1 MIGID
6 VPIMIAFFKRCS
18 CPLIS
23 FRSSGI
29 DVKPRRANMITP
41 IGVKKCGVCIAR
53 RFSGLRSGRNLMKIP
68 RIIVITAMLPHVS
81 TLFSPF
87 SPRLSRSVMMSQK
100 NIAKTTGGVSPGM
113 SFARDSPS
121 PIR

>member
-1 MIGID
+1 
-6 VPIMIAFFKRCS
+6 MIAFFRRCS

-29 DVKPRRANMITP
+29 DVKPSRANMITP
-41 IGVKKCGVCIAR
+41 IGVKKCEGYVAI
-53 RFSGLRSGRNLMKIP
+53 RFSGFRSGRKLMKMP
-68 RIIVITAMLPHVS
+68 RTIVITAMVPHVS
-81 TLFSPF
+81 IFFNPF
-87 SPRLSRSVMMSQK
+87 SPCFNRSVIMSQK